1 MIEIGGIFLLI
12 GNRIKYLRQKK
23 NLSLEV
29 LAKGIVS
36 LSHLSNIE
44 AGRYIPSE
52 EILSPLAKSLKVPQ
66 PYLTGFTQ
74 KDSKLETLLNN
85 LSYKI
90 HTDLEEANE
99 ILDEISTSYE
109 FINSPL
115 QEYYYLALKSLYAFK
130 TNSALNATEIID
142 KEFLAY
148 VDIESPEFQS
158 LSPQELKEVV
168 YYTYGLYYFYKKD
181 FYKSNEMYEECKM
194 CNKNTRIGDIH
205 FNIALNFWKLGYLSS
220 AIHNLNL
227 ALGEYL
233 KDFDWVSIGDTY
245 NFLGI
250 LYQETGQTK
259 IAIETFSKISKLPEQ
274 DPSKKAAV
282 LHNIGNLFFKSGEY
296 IKSEEY
302 LNRAIQ
308 IKREFLL
315 DSLFSSVKLLAEIHI
330 KKKNIDEAITIIE
343 EARKYLTS
351 EKEKAIIKILDGRV
365 SFLSGD
371 SIQYETLTKGAINIL
386 YKSGY
391 YKELVEPC
399 KLLAS
404 YYSDKFKYK
413 LSSKYYFLALLCM
426 EKELRR

>member
-1 MIEIGGIFLLI
+1 LLI

-52 EILSPLAKSLKVPQ
+52 EILNPLAKSLKVPQ

-90 HTDLEEANE
+90 HTNLEKANE

-130 TNSALNATEIID
+130 TNSALNATQIID

-181 FYKSNEMYEECKM
+181 FYKSNEMYEECKR
-194 CNKNTRIGDIH
+194 CNKNSRIGDIH

-227 ALGEYL
+227 ALSEYL

-259 IAIETFSKISKLPEQ
+259 IAIETFGKIFNLPEQ
-274 DPSKKAAV
+274 DHSKQAAV

-365 SFLSGD
+365 SFLSGYP
-371 SIQYETLTKGAINIL
+371 ILYETLTKEAINIL
-386 YKSGY
+386 YKNGD
-391 YKELVEPC
+391 YKELIEPC

-404 YYSDKFKYK
+404 YYSDNFKYK

>member
-115 QEYYYLALKSLYAFK
+115 QEYYYLALKSLYEFK
-130 TNSALNATEIID
+130 ANFVSIANKIIEQ
-142 KEFLAY
+142 EFVAY
-148 VDIESPEFQS
+148 VDIESPEFHA
-158 LSPQELKEVV
+158 LSSQELKEVV

-181 FYKSNEMYEECKM
+181 FYKSNEMYEECKR
-194 CNKNTRIGDIH
+194 CNKNSRVGDIH

-227 ALGEYL
+227 ALSEYL

-259 IAIETFSKISKLPEQ
+259 MAIETFSKISKLPAQ

-282 LHNIGNLFFKSGEY
+282 LHNIGNLFFMSGEY

-302 LNRAIQ
+302 LNSAIQ
-308 IKREFLL
+308 LKREFLL

-330 KKKNIDEAITIIE
+330 KKKNIDEATTIID
-343 EARKYLTS
+343 EARKYLAS

-365 SFLSGD
+365 SFLNGD
-371 SIQYETLTKGAINIL
+371 YIQYETQTKEAINIL

-391 YKELVEPC
+391 YKELIEPC

-404 YYSDKFKYK
+404 YYSDNFKYK